1 MNAEIISVGT
11 ELLLGQVVNL
21 DTAIVAQELSALGID
36 LLYSAVVGDNVERLR
51 HAVNTALSRSGLLI
65 MTGGLGPTTDDLTKE
80 TTAVCAGKKL
90 ALHQPSLERI
100 QNYFNEKHV
109 SENQEKQAWLPE
121 GCHVFQNDNGT
132 APGCAFQ
139 AQSSATMWC
148 PT

>member
-65 MTGGLGPTTDDLTKE
+65 MTGGLGPHHRRLDQGDHRRLRREKIG
-80 TTAVCAGKKL
+80 APPA
-90 ALHQPSLERI
+90 QPGT
-100 QNYFNEKHV
+100 H
-109 SENQEKQAWLPE
+109 SELLQ
-121 GCHVFQNDNGT
+121 
-132 APGCAFQ
+132 
-139 AQSSATMWC
+139 
-148 PT
+148 

>member
-65 MTGGLGPTTDDLTKE
+65 MTGAHHRRLDQGDHCRLRREKIGAPP
-80 TTAVCAGKKL
+80 A
-90 ALHQPSLERI
+90 QPGT
-100 QNYFNEKHV
+100 H
-109 SENQEKQAWLPE
+109 SELLQ
-121 GCHVFQNDNGT
+121 
-132 APGCAFQ
+132 
-139 AQSSATMWC
+139 
-148 PT
+148 